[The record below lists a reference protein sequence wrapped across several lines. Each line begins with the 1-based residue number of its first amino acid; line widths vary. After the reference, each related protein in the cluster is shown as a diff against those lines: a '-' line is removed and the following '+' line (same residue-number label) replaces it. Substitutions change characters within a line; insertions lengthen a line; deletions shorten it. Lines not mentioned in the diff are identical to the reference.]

1 VPGLRL
7 PRYTRL
13 TVLVGATVA
22 LAGLVLAL
30 ALTLPLRSVEWSW
43 WGAGLLLAAVRLAEA
58 GNVEINRDA
67 EGDSGYGLS
76 VSAIPQI
83 ASAVLLPPSVAAL
96 LAGAGM
102 FADEARNHSPFSKL
116 AFNVAST
123 TLSVGVSS
131 LVANKLGI
139 AGAGLAEAGWQGVG
153 AFGLVAVCY
162 YLCNALPVGFVTA
175 VASGRAV
182 RPAMIESARDAAPA
196 EFAMTVLGG
205 LAAFVWVTNPY
216 WLVVGA
222 SPAIISQ
229 LTLRYIAERNRKAA
243 QLSSLDRLGRQL
255 STGLSV
261 DEVFHAVSSQLRGV
275 RSVEG
280 CFLVLSQPPAHLSYG
295 LADGPLERSLARDLA
310 ERVDASGQTT
320 WLGEPVHERDSEPTQ
335 ARSWLAL
342 PLGRGADRTGCL
354 GLVSRVPNAFG
365 DEDREFFAL
374 VAERVALALEV
385 ARRAAE
391 LRRMAF
397 HDVLTGLPNRALF
410 ADRLEEAL
418 SRAAHRQWTVAL
430 FYLDLDNFRVVNESL
445 GHQAGDELL
454 VQVGSRLATCIEN
467 VDIGT
472 HGARATI
479 ARLGGDEFVVLVDQV
494 ENEVEAEMLAE
505 RLTETLRAPIQV
517 AGQQV
522 VASVSIGVALTS
534 LGRDRPEALLR
545 SADLALYR
553 AKANGKNG
561 HALFDLSLETLAM
574 QRLEL
579 ERDLR
584 LALERN
590 EFRVHYQPLIRL
602 ETGRICG
609 WEALVRWEHPTRGLM
624 APAAFIPIAEETG
637 LIVPIGQWVL
647 EEACRQARAWESM
660 FPDEPPR
667 SMSVN
672 LSGRQFAHPRLV
684 EDIHSALRA
693 ARLDPHHLVLE
704 ITESVVMQDA
714 AAAVATLNELKAL
727 GIRLAID
734 DFGTGYSSLAYLKRF
749 PVDVLKIDRSFI
761 EGLGQDAQ
769 DSAIVEGVLVLARSL
784 GLGVTAE
791 GIETPRQQLRLEQ
804 LGCDVGQGYLFGAP
818 RSAEITE
825 QMLREL
831 APSAFERKAA

>member
-1 VPGLRL
+1 MRM
-7 PRYTRL
+7 PRPTRL
-13 TVLVGATVA
+13 GTFVAAVVTV
-22 LAGLVLAL
+22 AGLVLG
-30 ALTLPLRSVEWSW
+30 LTLILPLRSVEWAW
-43 WGAGLLLAAVRLAEA
+43 WGAALLLVAVRLAEA
-58 GNVEINRDA
+58 GNVEISRDSDG
-67 EGDSGYGLS
+67 EVGYGIS
-76 VSAIPQI
+76 ISAIPQI
-83 ASAVLLPPSVAAL
+83 ACVLLLPPPVAAL
-96 LAGAGM
+96 LAGAAM
-102 FADEARNHSPFSKL
+102 LADELRGRSPLSRL

-123 TLSVGVSS
+123 TLSVGASALAANLLGVS
-131 LVANKLGI
+131 
-139 AGAGLAEAGWQGVG
+139 GAGLAEAGWRGIG
-153 AFGLVAVCY
+153 AFLLVALCF
-162 YLCNALPVGFVTA
+162 YLCNALPVGLVTA
-175 VASGRAV
+175 LASGRPV
-182 RPAMIESARDAAPA
+182 RSMMLQSARGAAPS
-196 EFAMTVLGG
+196 EIAMAVLGG
-205 LAAFVWVTNPY
+205 LAAFVWIYNPY
-216 WLVVGA
+216 WLLVGA

-229 LTLRYIAERNRKAA
+229 LTLRYVAERNRKAA

-280 CFLVLSQPPAHLSYG
+280 CFLVLSQPPAHLGHG
-295 LADGPLERSLARDLA
+295 LADGPVERAIARDLA
-310 ERVDASGQTT
+310 RRVDAGSRSV
-320 WLGEPVHERDSEPTQ
+320 WLGDGVEANDGEQSP
-335 ARSWLAL
+335 ARSWLAM
-342 PLGRGADRTGCL
+342 PLGRDDDHLGCL
-354 GLVSRVPNAFG
+354 GLVSRVPHAFG
-365 DEDREFFAL
+365 GEDREFFAL
-374 VAERVALALEV
+374 VAERVALALDV

-391 LRRMAF
+391 LRRIAF
-397 HDVLTGLPNRALF
+397 HDALTGLPNRALF

-418 SRAAHRQWTVAL
+418 AVAAHRQWTVGL

-454 VQVGSRLATCIEN
+454 IKVAARLSDCISDVGASG
-467 VDIGT
+467 V
-472 HGARATI
+472 GARATV

-494 ENEVEAEMLAE
+494 ASEAEAESLAE
-505 RLTETLRAPIQV
+505 QLTGALADPIQV
-517 AGQQV
+517 ADHEV
-522 VASVSIGVALTS
+522 VTSASIGVALS
-534 LGRDRPEALLR
+534 SPGRDRPEALLR

-553 AKANGKNG
+553 AKGNGKNG
-561 HALFDLSLETLAM
+561 HALFDLSLETHAL
-574 QRLEL
+574 QRLEI
-579 ERDLR
+579 ERGLR
-584 LALERN
+584 LALERA

-602 ETGRICG
+602 ETGRIAG
-609 WEALVRWEHPTRGLM
+609 WEALVRWEHPERGLIS
-624 APAAFIPIAEETG
+624 PAAFIPIAEETG

-647 EEACRQARAWESM
+647 EEACRQARRWHEA
-660 FPDEPPR
+660 FPAEPPR
-667 SMSVN
+667 TMSVN

-684 EDIHSALRA
+684 SDIQHALQS
-693 ARLDPHHLVLE
+693 ARLDPRQLVLE

-769 DSAIVEGVLVLARSL
+769 DSAIVESVLVLAKTL

-831 APSAFERKAA
+831 PPTLVGRLAA

>member
-1 VPGLRL
+1 MGV
-7 PRYTRL
+7 
-13 TVLVGATVA
+13 VVA
-22 LAGLVLAL
+22 LAALVLVL
-30 ALTLPLRSVEWSW
+30 GVTLPLRSVEWAW
-43 WGAGLLLAAVRLAEA
+43 WGAALLLGAVILAEA
-58 GNVEINRDA
+58 GNVEISRDSDEA
-67 EGDSGYGLS
+67 GYAIS
-76 VSAIPQI
+76 ISTIPQV
-83 ASAVLLPPSVAAL
+83 ACAVLLPPPVAAA
-96 LAGAGM
+96 LAGGVM
-102 FADEARNHSPFSKL
+102 LADELRGRSPFSRL
-116 AFNVAST
+116 VFNVAST
-123 TLSVGVSS
+123 SLSVGVSA
-131 LVANKLGI
+131 LAANVLGI
-139 AGAGLAEAGWQGVG
+139 SGAGLAEAGWQGVG
-153 AFGLVAVCY
+153 SFLVVAACY

-175 VASGRAV
+175 LVSGRPV
-182 RPAMIESARDAAPA
+182 RSSMLESARGAAPT

-216 WLVVGA
+216 WLLVGA

-229 LTLRYIAERNRKAA
+229 LTLRYVAERNRKAS

-255 STGLSV
+255 STGVSV

-280 CFLVLSQPPAHLSYG
+280 CFLVLSRPPAHLSQG
-295 LADGPLERSLARDLA
+295 LADGPLERSMARELAA
-310 ERVDASGQTT
+310 RVDLSGQSV
-320 WLGEPVHERDSEPTQ
+320 LLADSVEQ
-335 ARSWLAL
+335 IDGDLSRARSWLAL
-342 PLGRGADRTGCL
+342 PLGRGEDRPGCL

-365 DEDREFFAL
+365 SDDREFFAL

-397 HDVLTGLPNRALF
+397 HDVLTGLPNRALL
-410 ADRLEEAL
+410 AERLEEAL
-418 SRAAHRQWTVAL
+418 VRAAHRHCTVAL

-445 GHQAGDELL
+445 GHQAGDDLL
-454 VQVGSRLATCIEN
+454 VQVATRLTNCIQD
-467 VDIGT
+467 VDAGGV
-472 HGARATI
+472 GARATV

-494 ENEVEAEMLAE
+494 AGEANAESLAE
-505 RLTETLRAPIQV
+505 RLTGALREPFQV
-517 AGQQV
+517 AGHEV
-522 VASVSIGVALTS
+522 VATASIGVAMTS
-534 LGRDRPEALLR
+534 PGRDRPEALLR

-561 HALFDLSLETLAM
+561 HALFDLSLETHAI

-584 LALERN
+584 LALERG
-590 EFRVHYQPLIRL
+590 EFRVFYQPLIRL
-602 ETGRICG
+602 ETGRITG
-609 WEALVRWEHPTRGLM
+609 WEALVRWEHPTRGLIS
-624 APAAFIPIAEETG
+624 PAAFIPIAEETG

-647 EEACRQARAWESM
+647 EEACRQARRWHEL
-660 FPDEPPR
+660 FPDEPAR
-667 SMSVN
+667 TMSVN
-672 LSGRQFAHPRLV
+672 LSARQFAHPRLV
-684 EDIHSALRA
+684 DDIHRALRS
-693 ARLDPHHLVLE
+693 ARLDARQLVLE

-714 AAAVATLNELKAL
+714 AAAVATLHELKAL

-769 DSAIVEGVLVLARSL
+769 DGAIVESVLVLAKSL

-791 GIETPRQQLRLEQ
+791 GIETPRQRLRLEQ

-825 QMLREL
+825 QGLREL
-831 APSAFERKAA
+831 LPTWVDRRAA

>member
-1 VPGLRL
+1 MHRP
-7 PRYTRL
+7 TRL
-13 TVLVGATVA
+13 TVFVGAVVA
-22 LAGLVLAL
+22 LAGLLVAL
-30 ALTLPLRSVEWSW
+30 TLTLPLHPIEWAW
-43 WGAGLLLAAVRLAEA
+43 WGAALLLGAMRLAEA
-58 GNVEINRDA
+58 GYVEIHRDVDGEA
-67 EGDSGYGLS
+67 GYGLS
-76 VSAIPQI
+76 ISAIPQI
-83 ASAVLLPPSVAAL
+83 ACAILLPPSVAAL
-96 LAGAGM
+96 LAGAAM
-102 FADEARNHSPFSKL
+102 LADEVRGRSPLTRL

-123 TLSVGVSS
+123 TLSVGVSA
-131 LVANKLGI
+131 LAANALGI
-139 AGAGLAEAGWQGVG
+139 SGAGLAEAGWWG
-153 AFGLVAVCY
+153 AGSFLLVAVCY
-162 YLCNALPVGFVTA
+162 HLCNTVPVSVVTA
-175 VASGRAV
+175 LASGRLVPSA
-182 RPAMIESARDAAPA
+182 ILQSARSAAPP

-205 LAAFVWVTNPY
+205 LAAFVWVTNPF
-216 WLVVGA
+216 WLLVGA

-229 LTLRYIAERNRKAA
+229 LTLRYVAERNRKAA

-280 CFLVLSQPPAHLSYG
+280 CFFVLPQSPAQLGYG
-295 LADGPLERSLARDLA
+295 LADGPLERAKARELAA
-310 ERVDASGQTT
+310 QVAASGESI
-320 WLGEPVHERDSEPTQ
+320 WLADAEHEVDGEQSEV
-335 ARSWLAL
+335 RCWLAL
-342 PLGRGADRTGCL
+342 PLGRGDDRHGCM
-354 GLVSRVPNAFG
+354 GLVSRNPRAFSG
-365 DEDREFFAL
+365 EDREFFAL

-418 SRAAHRQWTVAL
+418 ARAAQLQWTVAL

-445 GHQAGDELL
+445 GHQAGDDLL
-454 VQVGSRLATCIEN
+454 RQVGARLAECVEN
-467 VDIGT
+467 AGPL
-472 HGARATI
+472 GARATV
-479 ARLGGDEFVVLVDQV
+479 ARWGGDEFVVLIDQV
-494 ENEVEAEMLAE
+494 ASDAEARVLAE
-505 RLTETLRAPIQV
+505 RLIGALSDPIHV
-517 AGQQV
+517 AGHEV
-522 VASVSIGVALTS
+522 VAGASIGVALSS

-561 HALFDLSLETLAM
+561 HALFDVSLEAQAM

-584 LALERN
+584 LALERG

-602 ETGRICG
+602 ETGRIAG
-609 WEALVRWEHPTRGLM
+609 WEALVRWEHPSRGLIS
-624 APAAFIPIAEETG
+624 PAAFIPIAEETG
-637 LIVPIGQWVL
+637 LIIPIGQWVL
-647 EEACRQARAWESM
+647 EEACRQARRWRDL
-660 FPDEPPR
+660 FPSDPPR
-667 SMSVN
+667 TMSVN
-672 LSGRQFAHPRLV
+672 LSARQFTQPRLV
-684 EDIHSALRA
+684 DDIQRALRA
-693 ARLDPHHLVLE
+693 ARLDPRQLVLE

-749 PVDVLKIDRSFI
+749 PVDVLKVDRSFV

-769 DSAIVEGVLVLARSL
+769 DSAIVESVLVLAKTL

-825 QMLREL
+825 QLLREL
-831 APSAFERKAA
+831 SSSLLDRLAA